1 MRQVFR
7 CPRRE
12 ERQYQLIKKWME
24 DNNVKKWQC
33 FFCGFFYDEA
43 LGMPDEGI
51 AAGTRWE
58 DIPEDWTCPECG
70 ATKTDFAMI
79 EIA

>member
-1 MRQVFR
+1 
-7 CPRRE
+7 
-12 ERQYQLIKKWME
+12 
-24 DNNVKKWQC
+24 VKKWQC